1 MVPPW
6 ISTHGTTGLN
16 GNMTHKRNK
25 KFLPPEKSQREY
37 EAKIEELEDLI
48 HGIEMY
54 LIHHN
59 ERWMEI
65 YNEDR
70 HTDAGNSLKEH
81 AQGRIAAYAEL
92 RTFLLE
98 FEKDEI

>member
-1 MVPPW
+1 
-6 ISTHGTTGLN
+6 
-16 GNMTHKRNK
+16 MTYKSNK
-25 KFLPPEKSQREY
+25 KFLPPERSHHEY
-37 EAKIEELEDLI
+37 EAKIQKLEDLI
-48 HGIEMY
+48 EGLHLY
-54 LIHHN
+54 LSHHN
-59 ERWMEI
+59 ERWSEI

-98 FEKDEI
+98 SEKNGN